1 MKLRLLKKGK
11 KTFLY
16 CMNGSIIEPTPEVLV
31 QMLTAFSKPQ
41 AFKGTDGYW
50 NDRMAS
56 MEDAGGE
63 TLAYVDDTN
72 KLIILNENTFR
83 ALVTNEIKY
92 ISASEYA
99 AKHNKSRAS
108 IKNLCLA
115 EKLPGAYKTSAG
127 WMIPED
133 TPYPADG
140 RMKSTSK

>member
-1 MKLRLLKKGK
+1 MKLRLLRKGK
-11 KTFLY
+11 NTFLY
-16 CMNGSIIEPTPEVLV
+16 CMNGSIINPTSKDLV
-31 QMLTAFSKPQ
+31 QLLTAFSKPQ
-41 AFKGTDGYW
+41 MFKGADGYW
-50 NDRMAS
+50 NDSMAS
-56 MEDAGGE
+56 IEDAAGE

-83 ALVTNEIKY
+83 ELVDNEVKY

-99 AKHNKSRAS
+99 LKHNKSRAS

-115 EKLPGAYKTSAG
+115 GKLPGAYKTSAG

-140 RMKSTSK
+140 RMKSSSK